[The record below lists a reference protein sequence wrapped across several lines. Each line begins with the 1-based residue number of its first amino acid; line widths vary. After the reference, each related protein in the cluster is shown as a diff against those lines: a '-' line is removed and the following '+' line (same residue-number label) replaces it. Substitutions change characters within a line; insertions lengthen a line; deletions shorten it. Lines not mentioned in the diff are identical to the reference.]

1 MISTKDYDNVSSWCM
16 MVHSKALEMMD
27 EGGQDGLPL
36 GAQHNQSSSS
46 NVPEEDE
53 HFHQVCKSYQQYATF
68 HQTKQQGVNRRMC
81 QMLNSARNDN
91 GASSV
96 IIPCDS
102 HPTIE
107 SILPPS
113 LHPQTTDNQ
122 QYQKQFCNATIRN
135 QFFLDNV
142 LKYSGVP
149 TSQDVLRQRREQQ
162 QEQFNNHPT
171 SIMMEWTT
179 EDQIS
184 KIDSVLKSVARDWSE
199 EGKQERSIVYD
210 RIIDALEKYLPLDN
224 KNNDNNNNNGE
235 ASGDTHN
242 HNCCNNDDCISNMN
256 DDASGIDDTNEEEDQ
271 LPPPRVAVPGSGLGR
286 LSWEI
291 HSRGYSVEG
300 SDFSLPMLLASDF
313 MLNGCGHAGGDYEHD
328 ATTGT
333 DTYKQF
339 GICPWI
345 CETKNVVSFDKQ
357 RIRTVIV
364 PDVDPTRLQFNENNE
379 EEEDGGGKEAPE
391 FTMMAGEFLHLYS
404 HFLPENQQTCND
416 HSSHQHPNSAKQK
429 FQAIACSF
437 FLDTA
442 PSLPH
447 YLLTIYHMLEEGGL
461 LINFGPLMYHWS
473 GQGALLPVDADT
485 PTNSN
490 GNSSTYKKR
499 TKHLDERYLSSIDYT
514 WEEVRYMIVQCGFD
528 IVEEDMYIPARY
540 TSDERSMMKVVYDC
554 AFLVARKKNMPK

>member
-1 MISTKDYDNVSSWCM
+1 
-16 MVHSKALEMMD
+16 MD
-27 EGGQDGLPL
+27 VGGQDCLPL

-46 NVPEEDE
+46 NNRNDPQEDE

-81 QMLNSARNDN
+81 QMLNSSRNND
-91 GASSV
+91 GTSST
-96 IIPCDS
+96 IPCDS
-102 HPTIE
+102 HPTID

-142 LKYSGVP
+142 LKYSGVA
-149 TSQDVLRQRREQQ
+149 TSQDVLRQRRQQQ
-162 QEQFNNHPT
+162 QEEQCNT
-171 SIMMEWTT
+171 KSIVMEWTT

-199 EGKQERSIVYD
+199 EGKEERSIVYD
-210 RIIDALEKYLPLDN
+210 RIIDALEKYLPLDRN
-224 KNNDNNNNNGE
+224 LNNNNNGE
-235 ASGDTHN
+235 SSDDTPN
-242 HNCCNNDDCISNMN
+242 HNCCNNDNCISNIMN
-256 DDASGIDDTNEEEDQ
+256 DDESDIDDNNEEDQ
-271 LPPPRVAVPGSGLGR
+271 LSPPRVAVPGSGLGR

-313 MLNGCGHAGGDYEHD
+313 MLNGCGHAGGDDEHH
-328 ATTGT
+328 ATGT
-333 DTYKQF
+333 DTYKKF

-379 EEEDGGGKEAPE
+379 EEEEEDDGEKEAPE

-416 HSSHQHPNSAKQK
+416 HSSHQHSNSAKQK
-429 FQAIACSF
+429 FHAIACSF

-473 GQGALLPVDADT
+473 GQGALLPGDADT
-485 PTNSN
+485 STNIN
-490 GNSSTYKKR
+490 DNSSTYKKR

-514 WEEVRYMIVQCGFD
+514 WKEVRYMIVQCGFD

-554 AFLVARKKNMPK
+554 VFLVARKKSMFK